1 VSDKHGPPPEERIRE
16 REARRVGDRDM
27 TPAVGVRGEPGPWRR
42 AVEGAGVKLFRGRFA
57 DARWSFLYDKDTR
70 YAPHRG
76 GLSAEKPPEAALGDG
91 GPEVATTAADGG
103 PAAAERVA
111 RRGEEVPVPVTGPI
125 LHPNVWSWE
134 VPVYFWFGGMASG
147 ASFAALACDVA
158 GDHRSARVLRMV
170 AAGAIGPGAPLLI
183 LDLGR
188 PERFLHMLRIFKTR
202 SPMSMGSWCL
212 SAFSTCAGG
221 AVAADLLGRERTAR
235 ALGAA
240 TALAGTYLGA
250 YTGVL
255 LASTAVPVWNRSR
268 TFLPPIFICTATATG
283 AAAGRLTLAALGGD
297 RRTRAGLA
305 ALETLAM
312 GTELVLSQVNE
323 RRLGP
328 LKEALEGRLLRAAKA
343 GVTAGLASRAIRKP
357 WAGHAASALFLT
369 AGLAFRLAW
378 VRAGRR
384 SALDHEAVAANARRR

>member
-1 VSDKHGPPPEERIRE
+1 VSHRHGPPPEERIRE

-42 AVEGAGVKLFRGRFA
+42 AVEGAGVKLFRGRFE
-57 DARWSFLYDKDTR
+57 DARWSFLYDKSTR
-70 YAPHRG
+70 YAPADTGSMRAKPAQGAAAAAAARDG
-76 GLSAEKPPEAALGDG
+76 GLA
-91 GPEVATTAADGG
+91 
-103 PAAAERVA
+103 PARA
-111 RRGEEVPVPVTGPI
+111 GEEVPVPVIGPI

-134 VPVYFWFGGMASG
+134 VPVYFWFGGIASG
-147 ASFAALACDVA
+147 AAFAAFACDVA
-158 GDHRSARVLRMV
+158 RDHRSARVLRMV
-170 AAGAIGPGAPLLI
+170 AVGAIGPGAPLLI
-183 LDLGR
+183 MDLGR

-212 SAFSTCAGG
+212 SAFSTLGG
-221 AVAADLLGRERTAR
+221 AAVAADLIGRERSAR

-240 TALAGTYLGA
+240 TALAGTYLGS

-268 TFLPPIFICTATATG
+268 AFLPPIFICTATATG

-297 RRTRAGLA
+297 RRTRSGLA
-305 ALETLAM
+305 ALETVAM
-312 GTELVLSQVNE
+312 STELVLSAINE

-328 LKEALEGRLLRAAKA
+328 LADALEGNLLRAAKA
-343 GVTAGLASRAIRKP
+343 GVAAGLASRAIRKP
-357 WAGHAASALFLT
+357 WAGHAASALFLA

-378 VRAGRR
+378 VKAGRR
-384 SALDHEAVAANARRR
+384 SARDDEAVAANARR